1 MKPPA
6 FTTSMSF
13 HHIFRSSHN
22 PVLREWKRQLPT
34 IRPCY
39 ALSNRSTQQTISLM
53 RDYRIP
59 MLCATPGQVS
69 AVNEYTLTI
78 ENTRFGG
85 NEYIARELCDILP
98 VIESAAVAAATPL
111 WVYTKISNDGI
122 ENSRRMFEHIWAYKN
137 ILKGLVFDIDNFT
150 DSVRGTIPP
159 SMYSYKVALDYIL
172 RNITRPF
179 ESEYGI
185 QTRCIMIDG
194 RRRITRIEHLEELK
208 THLIQITKVSNS
220 IEFQLIVDDLF
231 DRRDKS

>member
-1 MKPPA
+1 MKPPV
-6 FTTSMSF
+6 FSTSMSF
-13 HHIFRSSHN
+13 HQIFRSLQN

-53 RDYRIP
+53 RDYRIS
-59 MLCATPGQVS
+59 MLCETPGQVS
-69 AVNEYTLTI
+69 AVNEHTLTI

-85 NEYIARELCDILP
+85 NEYIARNLCDMP
-98 VIESAAVAAATPL
+98 TIESLTPL

-122 ENSRRMFEHIWAYKN
+122 ENSRRMFEHIWAHKN

-150 DSVRGTIPP
+150 DSVRGSIPP

-185 QTRCIMIDG
+185 PTRCIMIDG
-194 RRRITRIEHLEELK
+194 RRVIRRIEHLEELK
-208 THLIQITKVSNS
+208 THIDPVLSVSVS
-220 IEFQLIVDDLF
+220 KQTEIQLIVDDLF
-231 DRRDKS
+231 DRHNK